1 MNTGEIAALRMQLV
15 LGGFWPLRLNGKI
28 PFLEAEAA
36 SDRLKQIASFAL
48 TTGKAKLTTRD
59 LTRNVPSLRGK
70 TVFKINELVSPLV
83 AGGWL
88 QPVERFPTNKA
99 WTVSPLVV
107 TQFAARRTIE
117 DAAAQGQARRAI

>member
-1 MNTGEIAALRMQLV
+1 LIGWWGRGLRACLLVAPRWCSSILNTAACSIV
-15 LGGFWPLRLNGKI
+15 PG
-28 PFLEAEAA
+28 
-36 SDRLKQIASFAL
+36 
-48 TTGKAKLTTRD
+48 D